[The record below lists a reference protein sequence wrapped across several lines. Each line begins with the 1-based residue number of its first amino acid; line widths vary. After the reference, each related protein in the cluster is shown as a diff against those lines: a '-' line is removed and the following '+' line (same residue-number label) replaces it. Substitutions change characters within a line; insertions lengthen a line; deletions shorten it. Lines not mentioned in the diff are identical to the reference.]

1 MKLYKTDYSMP
12 PERKLRLDG
21 IKSRLEDI
29 RSGTICF
36 VCTHNSRRSQFAQ
49 FWFDNIA
56 QANNLSW
63 NVLSAGTEATAVY
76 PSVITALEHDG
87 ITLQYEN
94 KVNPHYTSTAIRH
107 PLYSKTIEEL
117 SSTVNIDLAITVC
130 DHADQNCPII
140 PNVRERSHLPY
151 IDPKHSDGS
160 NHEASTY
167 LETSRMVRQEMQYLL
182 TGTI

>member
-1 MKLYKTDYSMP
+1 MNNYTTNCSMP
-12 PERKLRLDG
+12 LERKLRLDG
-21 IKSRLEDI
+21 IKGALDRI
-29 RSGTICF
+29 GSGTICF

-56 QANNLSW
+56 RANNLSW

-87 ITLQYEN
+87 IIFQWEN
-94 KVNPHYTSTAIRH
+94 KVNPFYVSTEIRY

-117 SSTVNIDLAITVC
+117 TSDANIDLAITVC
-130 DHADQNCPII
+130 DEADKNCPII
-140 PNVRERSHLPY
+140 PNVSERLHLPY

-160 NHEASTY
+160 NHEAYTY
-167 LETSRMVRQEMQYLL
+167 LKTSRLVRQEMQYLL
-182 TGTI
+182 EE